1 MQIYAG
7 AYAFIE
13 NCYFKNTNKTFTL
26 DNKGKGTPAVKSYNN
41 TFDGCSSAGASIVTR
56 TETVSNGNIF
66 GSTFDTNSS
75 IFYYDST
82 NKCSKVS
89 ILNDTEDIPTIIPS
103 VAGAGKFVTLEK
115 TNNQESSG
123 STDTD
128 PEVIYTQ
135 TKPTEAG
142 IYGTVTDANSV
153 ALSGF
158 TAECSV
164 QYSNN
169 KLYIND
175 TSADYT
181 TNAYYMFEN
190 TYNSGKVTYTVNVS
204 LNGVGSK
211 WNIVQFI
218 GATKNIA
225 VRAAGLASTDAKKYA
240 YSLDGGTNETIISS
254 STFAASTSYTIIL
267 TMDYT
272 NNTAKLSINGTE
284 VTITDYTLGDIKG
297 IQFMTAKTATDRSYT
312 ATIDVNQQ

>member
-41 TFDGCSSAGASIVTR
+41 TFDGCSSSGATIVTNR
-56 TETVSNGNIF
+56 AQAVSNDNIF

-75 IFYYDST
+75 IFYYENGKSNVT
-82 NKCSKVS
+82 VMNSASEV
-89 ILNDTEDIPTIIPS
+89 PTIVPAT
-103 VAGAGKFVTLEK
+103 AGAGKFVTLEK

-218 GATKNIA
+218 DANKNIA
-225 VRAAGLASTDAKKYA
+225 VRAAGLASADAKKYA

-284 VTITDYTLGDIKG
+284 VTITGYTLEDING
-297 IQFMTAKTATDRSYT
+297 IQFMTAKSATDRSYT